1 MDSAIELFTGFENID
16 NLKNSNK
23 KNINKKVIN
32 EVSKSSFENL
42 LNQNIFLNDEAERL
56 IIDIDNIESSNS
68 EHIEKNL
75 TFRSIISS
83 LKLSVN
89 EYKYQKLLFEQYVEN
104 YIQIYNEENIVKV
117 LDLIRQVI
125 SDRRVILNSITD
137 NLLKL
142 QRLINERLKFDSMTN
157 EDIDDVD
164 KYITPDNF

>member
-1 MDSAIELFTGFENID
+1 MDNAIELFSGFEDMENFKNI
-16 NLKNSNK
+16 NK
-23 KNINKKVIN
+23 KNINKKATN
-32 EVSKSSFENL
+32 ESSKSSFENL
-42 LNQNIFLNDEAERL
+42 LNQNIFLNEEADRL
-56 IIDIDNIESSNS
+56 IIDIDNIESSNN
-68 EHIEKNL
+68 EQIEKNL
-75 TFRSIISS
+75 TFRTIISS

-104 YIQIYNEENIVKV
+104 YIEIYNEENIVKV

-142 QRLINERLKFDSMTN
+142 QRLINERLKFDNMTN